1 MFRAQP
7 GQPAIEV
14 RALSKRFGAV
24 NAVSR
29 LTFDVPAGS
38 VTGFLGPNGAGKTTT
53 LRMVLGLAVPT
64 DGEARVLG
72 MRYGELERPLAHVG
86 AALETTGFHPGRTAR
101 AHLRIACMQ
110 GGLEPARV
118 DAVLSLS
125 GMSQFADMKVRGYSL
140 GMKQRL
146 AFATALLG
154 EPQVLVLDEPANGLD
169 PAGVAWLRGFLRRFA
184 DDGGAVLVSSHLLSE
199 IAEVADRV
207 VVIDRGAL
215 IAQDTV
221 ARLVGAGGETV
232 VVRSPDPGDL
242 RAALQAAGGV
252 VADRPDGAIGVRQ
265 LPIERVG
272 ELSSAAGVV
281 LHALRRETATLEE
294 AFLALTGTPVA
305 ASSGPGAPP
314 VRPDVQDG
322 ASA

>member
-1 MFRAQP
+1 
-7 GQPAIEV
+7 V
-14 RALSKRFGAV
+14 DH
-24 NAVSR
+24 
-29 LTFDVPAGS
+29 LTFDVPVGS

-53 LRMVLGLAVPT
+53 LRMVLGLAVPS

-72 MRYGELERPLAHVG
+72 VRYGRLEQPLAHVG

-101 AHLRIACMQ
+101 AHLRIACVQ
-110 GGLEPARV
+110 GGLDPARV
-118 DAVLSLS
+118 DAVLALS
-125 GMSQFADMKVRGYSL
+125 GMTQFADMKVRGYSL

-215 IAQDTV
+215 IAEDTV
-221 ARLVGAGGETV
+221 ERLVSAGGETV
-232 VVRSPDPGDL
+232 VVRSPDLDRL
-242 RAALQAAGGV
+242 RATLQAAGGV
-252 VADRPDGAIGVRQ
+252 VGDRSDGALGVRQ
-265 LPIERVG
+265 LPIERIG
-272 ELSSAAGVV
+272 ELANAEGIA
-281 LHALRRETATLEE
+281 LHELRRETATLEQ
-294 AFLALTGTPVA
+294 AFLALTGTPG
-305 ASSGPGAPP
+305 ASEPGPGVPP
-314 VRPDVQDG
+314 VRPDADG
-322 ASA
+322 TSPT